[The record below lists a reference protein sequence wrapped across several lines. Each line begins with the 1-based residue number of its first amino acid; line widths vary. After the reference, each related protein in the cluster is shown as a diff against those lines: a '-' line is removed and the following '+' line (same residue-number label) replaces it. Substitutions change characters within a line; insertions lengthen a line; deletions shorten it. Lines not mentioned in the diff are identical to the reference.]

1 MGAAFRDLTTTE
13 WDQMSSPAEASA
25 KRTRVARRLER
36 RQRQVARVV
45 FEIARGHAR
54 KRYSPE
60 MVIFNLAIGADDV
73 QRRLRK
79 HGVHA
84 SPNTIRE
91 DLGPATGR
99 MAKAADGQPAYK
111 RARTFNLTLVAERFG
126 DYGKRLLAEFIEWAD
141 SRTHSALSASSSPR
155 ASGYLKW
162 AVENVHEGVRST
174 VGNRMAWAC
183 ATKFGLSE
191 AETARLM
198 TEYQEAVDLPAN
210 RYLPREAMVTVR
222 SVYRRV
228 ACDDPLR

>member
-1 MGAAFRDLTTTE
+1 VAL
-13 WDQMSSPAEASA
+13 AEAPPVP
-25 KRTRVARRLER
+25 RTRAARRIER
-36 RQRQVARVV
+36 RQRQIARVV

-54 KRYSPE
+54 KGYSPE
-60 MVIFNLAIGADDV
+60 MVIWNLAIGADDV

-91 DLGPATGR
+91 DLGPAIGR
-99 MAKAADGQPAYK
+99 MPKAADGQPAYK
-111 RARTFNLTLVAERFG
+111 RARTFNLDLVAEQLG

-141 SRTHSALSASSSPR
+141 SRTHTALSASSSPR

-198 TEYQEAVDLPAN
+198 TEYQARVN
-210 RYLPREAMVTVR
+210 RGRQPYSLREAMATVR

-228 ACDDPLR
+228 ARH